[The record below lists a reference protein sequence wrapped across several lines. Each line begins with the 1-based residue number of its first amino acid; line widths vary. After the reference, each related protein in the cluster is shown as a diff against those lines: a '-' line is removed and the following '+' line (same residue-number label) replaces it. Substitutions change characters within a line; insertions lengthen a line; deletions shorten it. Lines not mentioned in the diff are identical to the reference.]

1 MENENKSGSGATPP
15 EPTVKSAAE
24 IKLEKELEAAKA
36 IIAKQNSEMT
46 KLNEQV
52 KSKHK
57 VIEVDG
63 QFFKCLGKGNIHVG
77 GKIIKA
83 DELCEDL
90 ETVKEL
96 IGSGSGLFV
105 KVEAEA
111 KPKKGGGKK

>member
-1 MENENKSGSGATPP
+1 MSEETNKLGSGADAP
-15 EPTVKSAAE
+15 EPTVKTPAV

-36 IIAKQNSEMT
+36 IIAKQNTEMT
-46 KLNEQV
+46 MLNEQV

-63 QFFKCLGKGNIHVG
+63 EFFKCLGKGNIYLE

-96 IGSGSGLFV
+96 IASGSGLFV
-105 KVEAEA
+105 KVETEA
-111 KPKKGGGKK
+111 KTKKGGNK